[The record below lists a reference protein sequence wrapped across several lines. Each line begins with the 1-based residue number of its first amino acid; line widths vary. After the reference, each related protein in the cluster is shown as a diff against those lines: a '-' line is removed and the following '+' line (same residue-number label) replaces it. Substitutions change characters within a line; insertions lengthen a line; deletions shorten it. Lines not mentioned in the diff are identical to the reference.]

1 MADND
6 SFVIP
11 PPSPEHRRIA
21 AANFERANQV
31 IASGNYDYGIQLLLT
46 CCKLDPANPTFRQ
59 ALRRTEKVK
68 YKNNL
73 RGSRLAMLSSS
84 PAKAKIMAAKRT
96 RNYLKVLEHAE
107 DVLTSNPWD
116 VARQM
121 DQAEAADA
129 LGLLDLAVWT
139 LEQAR
144 QKDPNHAPVNRA
156 LARLYEKR
164 GNLAQAINLWELV
177 HKAVPAD
184 IEAHHKAK
192 DLAASDTIARGNY
205 EEALGGES
213 MTRPGPAKET
223 KAEEGPT
230 DPVEREAQAI
240 RQRIESAPTRTSG
253 YLQLAGLYRNADRID
268 QARAALEE
276 GLGPTSNDFQ
286 LTFELAEMDLEPFR
300 KNLALAEKKLKADP
314 KSEEL
319 RKLRARL
326 VKEITTREL
335 DLHRMKAERYP
346 SDLSHRLEVGLR
358 LLKLGKLD
366 EAIKELQAARG
377 DQRVTWKALWYLG
390 HCFKTRNNW
399 QLARRNFEE
408 ALQALPPTEDAA
420 RKEILYQ
427 LATGCA
433 DAGDLATA
441 VELGNNLANIDF
453 GFRDIGKLL
462 DDWQARLQQA

>member
-1 MADND
+1 MADHD
-6 SFVIP
+6 SSVLP
-11 PPSPEHRRIA
+11 PPTPEHRRIA

-31 IASGNYDYGIQLLLT
+31 IVSGNHDYGIQLLLT
-46 CCKLDPANPTFRQ
+46 CCKLDPANLTFRQ
-59 ALRRTEKVK
+59 ALRRTEKLK

-73 RGSRLAMLSSS
+73 RGSRLVMLSSS

-96 RNYLKVLEHAE
+96 RNYLKLLEHAE
-107 DVLTSNPWD
+107 EVLTSNPWD
-116 VARQM
+116 VGAQM

-164 GNLAQAINLWELV
+164 GNLMQAIALWELV

-192 DLAASDTIARGNY
+192 DLAASETIARGNY

-213 MTRPGPAKET
+213 MTRGPAKEA
-223 KAEEGPT
+223 KADEGSA
-230 DPVEREAQAI
+230 DPVEREARTI
-240 RQRIESAPTRTSG
+240 RQRIESSPTRASA
-253 YLQLAGLYRNADRID
+253 YLQLSALYRRENRIE

-276 GLGPTSNDFQ
+276 GLGPTGNDFQ

-300 KNLALAEKKLKADP
+300 QNLALAEKKSKADP
-314 KSEEL
+314 KNEEL

-335 DLHRMKAERYP
+335 DLHRGKAERYP
-346 SDLSHRLEVGLR
+346 SDLSHRLEVGMR
-358 LLKLGKLD
+358 LLKLNRLD

-408 ALQALPPTEDAA
+408 ALQNLPPAEDAA
-420 RKEILYQ
+420 RKEILYH
-427 LATGCA
+427 LATGSA
-433 DAGDLATA
+433 DAGDLAAA
-441 VELGNNLANIDF
+441 VELGNNLANLDF